1 MNDYSFVCFFR
12 KNMDK
17 LFFTREQLQIM
28 DIQMLYKDRGVC
40 NIGGRICERQVID
53 SHLPVKAMQ
62 QAVND
67 IASYHI
73 RIDTNNTPYLSDEHI
88 VISKWDGDEVP
99 TNAELREWMSSPFNL
114 YNNPL
119 CELRYWAN
127 DDYVS
132 IYMKVHHIIVDGYSF
147 VLTLKRYIDYYQ
159 GFLDGKEIE
168 LEKDYGYI
176 ECMRHE
182 EHNSERENR
191 WFKQVVPNQMPDN
204 WKIRKTNFG
213 NIGVGHRTFYIT
225 GDFYDKV
232 SSYLIQT
239 NVSFESLFY
248 TMLGIYASK
257 TTGSNK
263 VCFGRSMINRR
274 KKDMNMAGIRVNQM
288 PVFFDISEKLSFAMQ
303 CKRVNSILFEMMRYS
318 SASFMEFLREEKI
331 ANTFFDTAVS
341 YRNDKLLPSG
351 KGVEQDEIYNN
362 NQELPIRYYIND
374 MDNSIRIDI
383 QYQTELFS
391 NEEVEN
397 IYKRLLIILEQGME
411 ESFVSDISILTETDE
426 IAWNNLNSE
435 RAFEIPDKI
444 LLDCISDYA
453 NQTDKIA
460 VVYNTQEVCNKISY
474 PEMLSMADNVA
485 NYLYSK
491 NVKKGNFVSVRMEVS
506 ELLPIVFLGI
516 WKAGAAFIP
525 IAMSESEQRIGRI
538 REICP
543 IIITNEIAKE
553 AVLYNIA
560 KESAQDK
567 DNNKRL
573 SGISPEMTAYG
584 MYTSGTTGES
594 KLVMI
599 SHGSLAHR
607 VKWMLDKYGE
617 CGTVMQKAAYT
628 FDVSMWEFFLPLV
641 SGEIL
646 YLLPDKER
654 SNPASIAN
662 ALAKG
667 AVQTVHFVPSM
678 LGPFLS
684 YVERN
689 SIKLTKLR
697 HVYSSGEAL
706 PFALVKQFYKI
717 FESAKLHNLYGPT
730 ECTIDVTYYDCNGTK
745 DPVPIGRPLPGT
757 TIEVLDDSNRLL
769 PVGVEGNLVIGGIL
783 VGKGYYGYDSGNYY
797 YDESSDTRKY
807 ITGDQAMLGYDGM
820 VYYRGRLD
828 QQCKVNGM
836 RVDLQQIENAI
847 LDIKDIVR
855 AAVVMS
861 NNQLIAFYMANNEVT
876 DIDKKI
882 ANDLPYYSIPTKFIL
897 IENIP
902 LTENGKTDYKYLQEY
917 LKMNDNK
924 RAVKLPKNDEE
935 KVMLLCIEHAL
946 GEVLS
951 VDENIFYAGLD
962 SIKLM
967 EVIIELEENG
977 FSYSPEEFY
986 EHKTIE
992 KIVTCRKYKV
1002 QWLCK
1007 KNSSKIVI
1015 AFPYAAGTADA
1026 YKELAKEFAKVDID
1040 FCVTHSTYI
1049 DYLVDKYD
1057 ETVLLGYCTGT
1068 SLAMKTYEN
1077 IKNKKRVLGIVL
1089 CAAIPPKRSK
1099 CPAKSP
1105 WSKLG
1110 DNGIVRVIHYLHREK
1125 IEVSEEMIKIFR
1137 KDSDL
1142 FFDYFNQQHLLSAK
1156 KVILMFGDRD
1166 ILTYGCKRRWKIWRE
1181 YLRGPVRRIIFRNEY
1196 HFFLDSKKKEIAEAI
1211 RRLFDKER

>member
-12 KNMDK
+12 NIMDK
-17 LFFTREQLQIM
+17 LFFTREQLQIL
-28 DIQMLYKDRGVC
+28 DIQMLYQDRGVC
-40 NIGGRICERQVID
+40 NIGGRICERKVSD
-53 SHLPVKAMQ
+53 SHMPVKAMQ
-62 QAVND
+62 HAVND
-67 IASYHI
+67 IGSYHI
-73 RIDTNNTPYLSDEHI
+73 RIDTNNEPYLSDEHI
-88 VISKWDGDEVP
+88 VIGEWDGINEP
-99 TNAELREWMSSPFNL
+99 TDTELKEWMSTPFIF
-114 YNNPL
+114 YNAPL
-119 CELRYWAN
+119 CELKYWAN
-127 DDYVS
+127 DDHVS

-147 VLTLKRYIDYYQ
+147 VLTLNRYIDYYQ
-159 GFLDGKEIE
+159 GYLAGREIE
-168 LEKDYGYI
+168 LTKDYSYI
-176 ECMRHE
+176 NYMKHKEL
-182 EHNSERENR
+182 NSVRENK
-191 WFKQVVPNQMPDN
+191 WFKQVVPKQMPDK
-204 WKIRKTNFG
+204 WKLRKTNYG
-213 NIGVGHRTFYIT
+213 SIEVGHKTFNIS
-225 GDFYDKV
+225 GEIYDKI
-232 SSYLIQT
+232 SAFLKYT
-239 NVSFESLFY
+239 NISFESLFY
-248 TMLGIYASK
+248 TMIGIYASK
-257 TTGSNK
+257 ITGSNK

-274 KKDMNMAGIRVNQM
+274 KKDMNMSGIRVNQM
-288 PVFFDISEKLSFAMQ
+288 PVFFDISKELSFSMQ

-318 SASFMEFLREEKI
+318 SASFMEYLREERI
-331 ANTFFDTAVS
+331 ANTYFDTAVS

-351 KGVEQDEIYNN
+351 KCVEHEEIYNN
-362 NQELPIRYYIND
+362 NQELPLRYYIND
-374 MDNSIRIDI
+374 MDNSIKIDI
-383 QYQTELFS
+383 QYQTSLFLDK
-391 NEEVEN
+391 EIEN
-397 IYKRLLIILEQGME
+397 IYERLLFILEQGME
-411 ESFVSDISILTETDE
+411 DALISDISILTKADE
-426 IAWNNLNSE
+426 VAWNDLNSDKAYE
-435 RAFEIPDKI
+435 VPDR
-444 LLDCISDYA
+444 LVLDYIYDYA
-453 NQTDKIA
+453 NKTDKIA
-460 VVYNTQEVCNKISY
+460 IIYDSQDYCKKVTYQ
-474 PEMLSMADNVA
+474 EMLSMSDNVA
-485 NYLYSK
+485 DYLLSR
-491 NVKKGNFVSVRMEVS
+491 NVKLGDFVSVRMEVY

-525 IAMSESEQRIGRI
+525 IAMSESEQRISRI
-538 REICP
+538 RELCP
-543 IIITNEIAKE
+543 IIITNDIAKE
-553 AVLYNIA
+553 AVLYNMS

-567 DNNKRL
+567 DNNTRL

-607 VKWMLDKYGE
+607 VKWMLDQYGE

-628 FDVSMWEFFLPLV
+628 FDVSMWEFFLPLI

-646 YLLPDKER
+646 YLLPDRER

-667 AVQTVHFVPSM
+667 NVQTVHFVPSI

-689 SIKLTKLR
+689 SIKLPKLR
-697 HVYSSGEAL
+697 HVYSSGETL

-783 VGKGYYGYDSGNYY
+783 VGKGYYGFDSGNYY

-847 LDIKDIVR
+847 LDIKGIVR

-924 RAVKLPKNDEE
+924 RAVKLPKNNEE
-935 KVMLLCIEHAL
+935 KVMLSCIEHAL

-992 KIVTCRKYKV
+992 KIVTCRKDKV

-1089 CAAIPPKRSK
+1089 CAAIPPKMSK
-1099 CPAKSP
+1099 CPTKSP

-1137 KDSDL
+1137 KDSDM
-1142 FFDYFNQQHLLSAK
+1142 FFDYFNQKHLLSAK
-1156 KVILMFGDRD
+1156 KVILMFGGRD
-1166 ILTYGCKRRWKIWRE
+1166 ILTYNCKRRWNIWRE
-1181 YLRGPVRRIIFRNEY
+1181 YLGGPVRRIIFRNEY

-1211 RRLFDKER
+1211 RSLFDKER